1 MSTGTLFVLDSR
13 TGSKYD
19 IPIRRNAIR
28 ALDIQRIRAPDA
40 AAHPAD
46 QKSLGL
52 RVFDPGLQ
60 NTAVL
65 ESAIS
70 FSLALPPFL
79 ILLIPILIG
88 SPGIT
93 SRIL

>member
-13 TGSKYD
+13 TGTKYN
-19 IPIRRNAIR
+19 IPIHRNAVR
-28 ALDIQRIRAPDA
+28 ALDLQHIRVPGA
-40 AAHPAD
+40 AANPAD
-46 QKSLGL
+46 QVSRGI

-70 FSLALPPFL
+70 FSLAF
-79 ILLIPILIG
+79 
-88 SPGIT
+88 
-93 SRIL
+93 